1 MKMLLDIRLH
11 PKHVKSNI
19 VTRVGYINPEPFNR
33 QIIQS
38 EFSPT

>member
-1 MKMLLDIRLH
+1 MHSHASQQAITGL
-11 PKHVKSNI
+11 PQ
-19 VTRVGYINPEPFNR
+19 PFIR